1 MPTIRQISAWKEG
14 AKRLKAHRFKRE
26 PRSVHERLD
35 YMETCFMGM
44 FVLVMLLSGIVVY
57 LLMTK

>member
-1 MPTIRQISAWKEG
+1 MPTIRQISAWK
-14 AKRLKAHRFKRE
+14 RLAEAGKAYRFKRE

-35 YMETCFMGM
+35 DAEKVIMGM

-57 LLMTK
+57 LLITK